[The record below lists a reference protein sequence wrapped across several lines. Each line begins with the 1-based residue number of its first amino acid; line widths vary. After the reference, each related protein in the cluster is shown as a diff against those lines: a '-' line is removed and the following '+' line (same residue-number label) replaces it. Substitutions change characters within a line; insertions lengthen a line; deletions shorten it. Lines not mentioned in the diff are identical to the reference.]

1 MTALNSEDLV
11 KNSLA
16 AYDAEVVKALK
27 AWGVKDTNSEDS
39 YHAYANLFP
48 RKVSYYDNQLV
59 HRESNRKIA
68 FTYNIKAG
76 LSPIENI
83 RLFNRAVSIYDELKE
98 LGLLYKTFFELY
110 PQGPKAVI
118 YSFQLANYPDYS
130 RQIIIDLD
138 RYTICDGTT
147 NKFVTLAEPS
157 KLSERLKVLN
167 LVVHLV
173 DHPDDQEA
181 QQKLERLEQGHTV
194 EQPVDALDALR
205 QEQQKLDE
213 QMAELQARRT
223 TIAQNISDLEQ
234 QRAHA
239 IKEKAENK
247 RIATFL
253 NKHPELTY
261 DGYHF
266 CSDLK
271 PSVYLSYKYPN
282 GKLTLDKAF
291 ADIERYLQLLPILQ
305 ADETLIGN
313 IADCLERLNED
324 ITYDIRLNPD
334 GTITVHAQDFDT
346 WYNHQIIKDGIT
358 VSYGYPDDTEPLTI
372 LFDLEETYDDS
383 DGFKEL
389 PQALRDMVSRLTER
403 KKLTKG
409 DTNDD

>member
-1 MTALNSEDLV
+1 MTSLNLEDLL
-11 KNSLA
+11 KNNLTAS
-16 AYDAEVVKALK
+16 DAEVIKAFK
-27 AWGVKDTNSEDS
+27 AWGVEDPNSKDS
-39 YHAYANLFP
+39 YHAYANLFSQ
-48 RKVSYYDNQLV
+48 KVSYYDGQLA

-68 FTYNIKAG
+68 FTYNIKEG

-110 PQGPKAVI
+110 PQGPKAII
-118 YSFQLANYPDYS
+118 YSFRLADYPDYS

-138 RYTICDGTT
+138 KYTICDGTT
-147 NKFVTLAEPS
+147 NKFVALTEPS
-157 KLSERLKVLN
+157 ELSERLEVLN
-167 LVVHLV
+167 LIVHLV
-173 DHPDDQEA
+173 DRPDDQKA
-181 QQKLERLEQGHTV
+181 QQKLEMLEQGHTA
-194 EQPVDALDALR
+194 EQPINAVDALR

-213 QMAELQARRT
+213 QMAELQARRI
-223 TIAQNISDLEQ
+223 TIAQSISDLKQ
-234 QRAHA
+234 QRIHA
-239 IKEKAENK
+239 IKTKAESE

-282 GKLTLDKAF
+282 GELTLDKAL

-334 GTITVHAQDFDT
+334 KTVTVHAQDFDT
-346 WYNHQIIKDGIT
+346 WYNHQDVKDGIT
-358 VSYGYPDDTEPLTI
+358 ISYGYPDDTEPLTI

-383 DGFKEL
+383 NGFSEL
-389 PQALRDMVSRLTER
+389 PQALHDMSDRIAKR
-403 KKLTKG
+403 KKITKG
-409 DTNDD
+409 TTDD

>member
-1 MTALNSEDLV
+1 MTSLNLEDLL
-11 KNSLA
+11 KNSLTA
-16 AYDAEVVKALK
+16 HDADITKAFK
-27 AWGVKDTNSEDS
+27 TWGVKDPNSEQT

-110 PQGPKAVI
+110 PQEPKAVI
-118 YSFQLANYPDYS
+118 YSFQLSDYPDYS

-138 RYTICDGTT
+138 KYTICDGTT

-157 KLSERLKVLN
+157 KLSERLAVLN

-181 QQKLERLEQGHTV
+181 QQKLEMLEQGHTV
-194 EQPVDALDALR
+194 EQPVNPIEALR
-205 QEQQKLDE
+205 QEQQELDD
-213 QMAELQARRT
+213 QMAKLRARQ
-223 TIAQNISDLEQ
+223 IAIEQNINDLE
-234 QRAHA
+234 RRER
-239 IKEKAENK
+239 KSKTENDNK
-247 RIATFL
+247 RISTFL
-253 NKHPELTY
+253 NEHSELTY
-261 DGYHF
+261 NGYYF

-291 ADIERYLQLLPILQ
+291 ADIERYLQLLPVLQ
-305 ADETLIGN
+305 ADETLVGN
-313 IADCLERLNED
+313 IADCFERLNED

-334 GTITVHAQDFDT
+334 KTVTVHAQDFDT
-346 WYNHQIIKDGIT
+346 WYNHQIVKDGIT